1 MRWGSMIK
9 RKACFIVVILP
20 CAAVY
25 YCLKFTFRAVEE
37 TLDVVYTARQQ
48 HRVKTRKR
56 PKSKPLA
63 VVPSVSKS
71 KSKGTPASPPTK
83 TSFLHLPPEIRL
95 MIYRLVLGGP
105 AIMQVRPTYSVR
117 GPRPD
122 AWASRQGI
130 RDDAD
135 EPSKALRL
143 TIGLGGSPLRQL
155 VSPPRAGCVV
165 YGCVSQLICGET
177 HYLGLTRYRRDEMV
191 YYTDL
196 MRTSRVVYVEALDL
210 LYAEHTI
217 SLFGVEMARYFCR
230 NASPEGMKRV
240 RFAHVALIIPS
251 SSWSSPLHKRSVK
264 DSMKL
269 LRDSL
274 PHLQQLDVEVAV
286 VWGQPKNAGRFW
298 SWLTGD
304 GVLGQFGGLEKFV
317 LKASAYVPF
326 TRRPYGNW
334 AAWTPQYE
342 LLESWDDGEYQAL
355 KARVTSLDE
364 AVVSS

>member
-1 MRWGSMIK
+1 MRRASMTK
-9 RKACFIVVILP
+9 RQVCFIVCILP

-25 YCLKFTFRAVEE
+25 YCLKYTLRAVEE
-37 TLDVVYTARQQ
+37 TLDVVYSAQQ
-48 HRVKTRKR
+48 RHRIKTRKR

-63 VVPSVSKS
+63 VIPSVSK
-71 KSKGTPASPPTK
+71 GTSASAPTK

-117 GPRPD
+117 GPRPKT
-122 AWASRQGI
+122 WASRQGI

-177 HYLGLTRYRRDEMV
+177 HYFALTRHRRDETV

-196 MRTSRVVYVEALDL
+196 MRTSRVVYGEALDL

-230 NASPEGMKRV
+230 NASPEGMKRI

-251 SSWSSPLHKRSVK
+251 SSWNSPLQKKNVK
-264 DSMKL
+264 DTMKL

-274 PHLQQLDVEVAV
+274 PHLRQLDVEVAV
-286 VWGQPKNAGRFW
+286 TWGQPKNAGRFW

-304 GVLGQFGGLEKFV
+304 GVLGQFSGLEKFV
-317 LKASAYVPF
+317 LKAPVYLPF

-355 KARVTSLDE
+355 KARVTSSDE
-364 AVVSS
+364 AVASS